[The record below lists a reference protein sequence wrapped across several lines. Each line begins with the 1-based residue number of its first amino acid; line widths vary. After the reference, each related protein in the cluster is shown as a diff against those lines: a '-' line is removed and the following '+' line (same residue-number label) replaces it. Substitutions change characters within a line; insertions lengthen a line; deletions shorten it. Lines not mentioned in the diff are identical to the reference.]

1 MSDNLESKANSFP
14 LASVGSKDVKFLL
27 KQELGDQTRQNKLR
41 RKTIETE
48 EWRRGRIWN

>member
-1 MSDNLESKANSFP
+1 MSDNLESKANPP

-27 KQELGDQTRQNKLR
+27 KQELGDQTRLG

>member
-1 MSDNLESKANSFP
+1 MSDNLESKANPS

-27 KQELGDQTRQNKLR
+27 KQELADQTRPNKLG